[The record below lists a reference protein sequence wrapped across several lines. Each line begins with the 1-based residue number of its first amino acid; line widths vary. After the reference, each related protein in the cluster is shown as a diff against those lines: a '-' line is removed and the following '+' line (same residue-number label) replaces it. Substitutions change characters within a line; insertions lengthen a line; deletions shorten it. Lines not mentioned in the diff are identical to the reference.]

1 MSHARIEDVAVSSK
15 RSWQETKQ
23 IWKIPSLEYLL
34 QQEMQKKKNSASPSG
49 EKKEKNKR
57 EQEVLH
63 LLLFYFTFNT
73 KILAVFFQVSEVQ
86 LSLKYI

>member
-34 QQEMQKKKNSASPSG
+34 QQEMQKKILHHLQGK
-49 EKKEKNKR
+49 KKEKNKR

-63 LLLFYFTFNT
+63 LLLLYFTFNT
-73 KILAVFFQVSEVQ
+73 KISAVFFQVSEV
-86 LSLKYI
+86 